1 MQYGDLKLLIGQL
14 IGAVFVVFCIFI
26 MIIAETGNEKL
37 GFNFALLTYYASR
50 PRETQFNAF
59 MANNFIDNVIAASVV
74 NLIVGLMEDYTRGSY
89 IYWIHMQFQYS
100 KMNFKIFSISTFTY
114 VYLIVMILSTISLI
128 FIGAN
133 RIRYADV
140 QAAKEAKKKGK

>member
-1 MQYGDLKLLIGQL
+1 MAYTLLFAYLLTLNVLGALGQQAAQRFDPLYWLDEVVKGLQYGDLKLVIGQA

-59 MANNFIDNVIAASVV
+59 MANNFIDNVVAASVT
-74 NLIVGLMEDYTRGSY
+74 NLVVGLMGEHFRGSY
-89 IYWIHMQFQYS
+89 IYWIR
-100 KMNFKIFSISTFTY
+100 
-114 VYLIVMILSTISLI
+114 L
-128 FIGAN
+128 
-133 RIRYADV
+133 
-140 QAAKEAKKKGK
+140 

>member
-1 MQYGDLKLLIGQL
+1 MAYTLLFAYLLTLNVLGGVGYQAAQKFDPLYWLDEVVKGLQYGDLKLVIGQA

-59 MANNFIDNVIAASVV
+59 MANNFIDNVIAASVI
-74 NLIVGLMEDYTRGSY
+74 NLNCGLFGDYPKGSF
-89 IYWIHMQFQYS
+89 IYWIF
-100 KMNFKIFSISTFTY
+100 
-114 VYLIVMILSTISLI
+114 L
-128 FIGAN
+128 
-133 RIRYADV
+133 
-140 QAAKEAKKKGK
+140 